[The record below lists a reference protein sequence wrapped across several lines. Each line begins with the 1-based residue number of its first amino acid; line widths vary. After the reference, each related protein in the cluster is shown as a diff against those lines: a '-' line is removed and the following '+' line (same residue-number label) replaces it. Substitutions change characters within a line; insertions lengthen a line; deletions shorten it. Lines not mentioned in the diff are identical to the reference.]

1 MKDLY
6 VYNATQQHLDAS
18 LSILDLDYRRESMIP
33 PGWQGHLSLDDQK
46 SYDAAVAFYT
56 AHGVTCRSTPYPTVP
71 VVEIAARPHIDRPS
85 KPVMLP

>member
-6 VYNATQQHLDAS
+6 IYNPSQQHLDATA
-18 LSILDLDYRRESMIP
+18 SIHDVAFRRDSIIP
-33 PGWQGHLSLDDQK
+33 PGWQGHLSLDDK
-46 SYDAAVAFYT
+46 KGYDAAVEFYT
-56 AHGVTCRSTPYPTVP
+56 GRGITCRSTPMPMIP